1 MATSSWKNDVTFFF
15 FKFHADMLRCF
26 IKLYAISYK
35 WKHWMIY
42 VLIPLDQ
49 IDSTKQKGIFW
60 HILWWGTAS
69 PPKMWAQEKTPIIL
83 LIHTVWSVFT
93 VHCMDS
99 HGPKV
104 SSSRQQAKTLT
115 RLCVSAVWSLLD
127 AHANLTQ
134 ITEVGGC
141 AGWSESVYQLG
152 WRLLFTWCS
161 TKILSH

>member
-1 MATSSWKNDVTFFF
+1 MWHFFF
-15 FKFHADMLRCF
+15 LNFMQTCSDVLSNSMLS
-26 IKLYAISYK
+26 LTNENTE
-35 WKHWMIY
+35 WY

-69 PPKMWAQEKTPIIL
+69 PKMWAQEKTPIIL